1 MLRALPPP
9 PTLISLLSLTLNL
22 NSRHYLLSNNDHFLI
37 PLSFSLLFQS
47 DDNRMLLWLS
57 STTNLV
63 QRSKT
68 GSAAEPSR

>member
-37 PLSFSLLFQS
+37 PLSFFLLFQS
-47 DDNRMLLWLS
+47 DDNRMLFWLS

-63 QRSKT
+63 WRSKP